1 MKHSQVN
8 NRVRSGGLYW
18 KQCRMQSQ
26 GTYLIPFDIWYLLLE
41 SKAVPSNQRWL
52 ITNTNLAKLLFINAK
67 TLARYSS
74 QCGEC
79 FYHDDAPVHFV
90 VADGK
95 PIKRTRQLLWT
106 LASVKTLLDHA
117 KININT
123 KVKTCVRDWVNE
135 LEAAYLAEG
144 LIAKKEETP
153 APTVKSKPVFNAPI
167 KEKIEDISDSV
178 YHVKNI
184 VDHVTNIV
192 YHVTNVVDHLT
203 NIFDHV
209 DAERKR
215 RIELQEEVN
224 KLKLQIEA
232 SNEKP
237 KVKLLNAQTFEESI
251 VAHYKKYEE
260 GINNEEDIAYESNS
274 FKPCF
279 PTAALSTSETL
290 NGYLSRVSQKNNKVD
305 HLTRMGLLNSDQVY
319 SLFSNFWVDPN
330 TCKLVKKSEFQEILR
345 KVFHLKNST
354 HRTPILKAEMM
365 RNNMAVVRQVTC
377 KKKPNPVDA
386 KGNKLDLDN
395 PAYTSNGKQCIR
407 FQVRYLSKGIDYLK
421 DNWYKLL
428 NGAAQSATV

>member
-18 KQCRMQSQ
+18 KQCRMQRQ
-26 GTYLIPFDIWYLLLE
+26 GTYLMLFDIWYLLLE

-67 TLARYSS
+67 TLASYSS

-90 VADGK
+90 VDDSQ

-135 LEAAYLAEG
+135 LEATYIAEG
-144 LIAKKEETP
+144 FIAKKEETP
-153 APTVKSKPVFNAPI
+153 APTVKSKPVFNATI

-184 VDHVTNIV
+184 VDHLTNIV
-192 YHVTNVVDHLT
+192 YHVTDVVDHLT
-203 NIFDHV
+203 NIFEHV
-209 DAERKR
+209 DADRKR
-215 RIELQEEVN
+215 RIELEEEVN

-251 VAHYKKYEE
+251 TAHYKKYVEE
-260 GINNEEDIAYESNS
+260 INNAEDIAYESNS

-279 PTAALSTSETL
+279 PKAALSTAETL
-290 NGYLSRVSQKNNKVD
+290 NEYLSRVSQKNNKVD
-305 HLTRMGLLNSDQVY
+305 HLTRMGLLNSEQVY
-319 SLFSNFWVDPN
+319 SLFSDFWVDPN

-386 KGNKLDLDN
+386 EGNKLDLDN

-428 NGAAQSATV
+428 NGAAQSVTV

>member
-18 KQCRMQSQ
+18 KQCLMQIK
-26 GTYLIPFDIWYLLLE
+26 GTYLTPFDIWYLLLE

-67 TLARYSS
+67 TLASYSS

-90 VADGK
+90 VDDSQ

-123 KVKTCVRDWVNE
+123 KVKTCVRGWVTE
-135 LEAAYLAEG
+135 LEAAYTDADF
-144 LIAKKEETP
+144 IAKKEETP
-153 APTVKSKPVFNAPI
+153 APTVKSKPGFNAPV

-178 YHVKNI
+178 YHINNI
-184 VDHVTNIV
+184 VDRMW
-192 YHVTNVVDHLT
+192 
-203 NIFDHV
+203 
-209 DAERKR
+209 AERKR
-215 RIELQEEVN
+215 RIELEEEVN
-224 KLKLQIEA
+224 KLKLQLEA

-237 KVKLLNAQTFEESI
+237 KFNPITFQTFEELI
-251 VAHYKKYEE
+251 AKHYKKYEE
-260 GINNEEDIAYESNS
+260 EIKNEEEIEDESNS

-290 NGYLSRVSQKNNKVD
+290 NEYLSRVSQKNNKVD

-319 SLFSNFWVDPN
+319 SLFSDFWVDPN

-345 KVFHLKNST
+345 NVFHLKNST

-386 KGNKLDLDN
+386 AGNKLDLDN

-428 NGAAQSATV
+428 NGAAQSVTV